1 MDRWSTVGE
10 MFGLVFRHRKFYV
23 LPVLLV
29 LLVLAGLTASVQSG
43 VVALVY
49 PI

>member
-10 MFGLVFRHRKFYV
+10 MLGLVLRHRKFYT

-29 LLVLAGLTASVQSG
+29 LLVLAGLTASVQTG

>member
-1 MDRWSTVGE
+1 MGE
-10 MFGLVFRHRKFYV
+10 MFGLVLRHRKFYV

-29 LLVLAGLTASVQSG
+29 MLVLAGLTASVQTG